1 MDPVAAAN
9 VWFDMWATN
18 WALSTGLPRETY
30 LPAVIIA
37 TLVGL
42 LSF

>member
-1 MDPVAAAN
+1 MDPVAAN

-37 TLVGL
+37 TVVGV